1 MIILDILKIIA
12 ILLITL
18 IGGYIVILIAIE
30 IYKEIIKA
38 IKKR

>member
-1 MIILDILKIIA
+1 MIIIDILKILA
-12 ILLITL
+12 IILIIL

>member
-1 MIILDILKIIA
+1 MIIIDILKIIA
-12 ILLITL
+12 ILLIIL

-30 IYKEIIKA
+30 IYKEVIKA

>member
-12 ILLITL
+12 ILLIIL

-30 IYKEIIKA
+30 IYKEVIKA

>member
-1 MIILDILKIIA
+1 MIILDILKIIS
-12 ILLITL
+12 ILLIIL

>member
-1 MIILDILKIIA
+1 MIIDLLKIFA
-12 ILLITL
+12 IILIIL

>member
-12 ILLITL
+12 ILLIIL

-30 IYKEIIKA
+30 IYIKIIKGN
-38 IKKR
+38 KNR

>member
-12 ILLITL
+12 ILLIIL

>member
-1 MIILDILKIIA
+1 MIIIDILKIIA
-12 ILLITL
+12 ILLIIL